1 MAEIPAH
8 ARALGRVPSGLF
20 VLSTGEGGS
29 LTGSLVSLVQQ
40 VGFAPLTIS
49 VAIARGRPIVSVLRN
64 HGRFCLAVI
73 GESSRPLL
81 AHFARGFGPGERPFH
96 GIETAIS
103 EIGVPYPKAA
113 HAHLACKIIGEAT
126 WTDHVLFCGEVVG
139 GSCNG
144 DEQPLVHVRKDGRS
158 Y

>member
-20 VLSTGEGGS
+20 VLSTGEGES

-49 VAIARGRPIVSVLRN
+49 VALARGRPIETVLRS

-73 GESSRPLL
+73 GQSQRSLL
-81 AHFARGFGPGERPFH
+81 GHFAKGFAPGESPFD
-96 GIETAIS
+96 GIETQIS
-103 EIGVPYPKAA
+103 DVGVPYPKAA
-113 HAHLACKIIGEAT
+113 PAHLACRVIGEAT

-139 GSCNG
+139 GGCNS
-144 DEQPLVHVRKDGRS
+144 DEQPLVHLRRDGRS